1 LSSEEDHFR
10 GCDFCSVDCENSVR
24 GCSLR
29 VERRSLTSLLP
40 SLTLPRFLA
49 AHSRECEHA
58 LVACSHEG
66 CPETLQRRE
75 MDSHL
80 SCCPHRLVPCPN
92 ACGVTLPSREIA
104 SHRATVCR
112 RELVPCPHRQASGVC
127 ASTCESQYLR
137 EDLSRHQDSPEY
149 LRVEIQHLSQLV
161 HQQQSTIN
169 RFEVITGQLQ
179 ATVTTQVFLGSQF
192 LSLTPASGR
201 LDLKTR
207 IVHRIQGLSATLNRS
222 SPDDREI

>member
-1 LSSEEDHFR
+1 
-10 GCDFCSVDCENSVR
+10 
-24 GCSLR
+24 
-29 VERRSLTSLLP
+29 
-40 SLTLPRFLA
+40 
-49 AHSRECEHA
+49 
-58 LVACSHEG
+58 
-66 CPETLQRRE
+66 

-127 ASTCESQYLR
+127 TSTCESQYLR

-161 HQQQSTIN
+161 HQHEEITARHETTILHQQSSIA
-169 RFEVITGQLQ
+169 RFEEAIAELQ
-179 ATVTTQVFLGSQF
+179 ATVTTQVFLGSHSF
-192 LSLTPASGR
+192 PSLLPQAASISR
-201 LDLKTR
+201 LE
-207 IVHRIQGLSATLNRS
+207 S
-222 SPDDREI
+222 SIGSKVCL